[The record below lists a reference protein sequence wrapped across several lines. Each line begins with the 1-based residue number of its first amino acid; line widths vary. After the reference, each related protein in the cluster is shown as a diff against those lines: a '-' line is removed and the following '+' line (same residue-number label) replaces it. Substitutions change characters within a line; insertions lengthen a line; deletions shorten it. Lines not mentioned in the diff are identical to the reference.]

1 MAPGIRFA
9 TPAGRWV
16 LLATVLGSAVAALDA
31 TVVNIALPRI
41 AGDLHAGVA
50 GVQWVSNG
58 YLLSLA
64 SLILLGG
71 ALGDRYGRRR
81 VFLVGVGWFAAAS
94 LLCGAA
100 PTTEWLVAGRVL
112 QGVGGALLTPGSLA
126 IIDSAFVREDRGA
139 AVGMWSGL
147 GGVATAVGPFAGG
160 WLVELSWRWAFLV
173 NLPAAAAV
181 IVVSLRHVPESRDPG
196 ATGRLDV
203 GGALLGAA
211 GLALTTFGLAERR
224 LTIALAGLVVVAAFL
239 VVEGL
244 VTSPMLPLGVFRRR
258 AFAGA
263 NLVTLAVY
271 AGLAV
276 AFFLLGLVLQTAL
289 GYSPVAAGAATL
301 PITGLMLV
309 LSVRTGRLAQRI
321 GPRWPLTIGPLV
333 VACGLLLYL
342 RVEPGASYA
351 AAVLPAVLVFGGGL
365 SLIVAPLTA
374 TVLAAADEEHA
385 GVASGV
391 NNAVARTAQLL
402 AVAAVPLVARLD
414 PGGSLE
420 AGSLVVGFH
429 RAVVAA
435 AALVALGGVVAF
447 LTIRSDALA
456 GPASDGGAPHD
467 ERQPCLHCGV
477 AAPPLAPTAST
488 PA

>member
-1 MAPGIRFA
+1 MN
-9 TPAGRWV
+9 V
-16 LLATVLGSAVAALDA
+16 
-31 TVVNIALPRI
+31 ALPRI
-41 AGDLHAGVA
+41 ASDLNADVA

-81 VFLVGVGWFAAAS
+81 VYLLGVAWFAAAS

-100 PTTEWLVAGRVL
+100 PSIGWLVAGRVL

-147 GGVATAVGPFAGG
+147 SGVATAIGPFAGG

-173 NLPAAAAV
+173 NLPVAV
-181 IVVSLRHVPESRDPG
+181 AVVLVSLRHVPESRDPQ

-203 GGALLGAA
+203 LGALLGAS
-211 GLALTTFGLAERR
+211 GLALTTYGLAQRRIPLLLGGLGVLGLFVLAER
-224 LTIALAGLVVVAAFL
+224 VVPR
-239 VVEGL
+239 
-244 VTSPMLPLGVFRRR
+244 PMLPLGIFRRR
-258 AFAGA
+258 DFVGA
-263 NLVTLAVY
+263 NLVTLVVY
-271 AGLAV
+271 AGIGV

-289 GYSPVAAGAATL
+289 GYSPVAAGAAALPVTL
-301 PITGLMLV
+301 MMLA
-309 LSVRTGRLAQRI
+309 LSTRAGRLAQRI

-333 VACGLLLYL
+333 VAIGLLLYL
-342 RVEPGASYA
+342 RVEPGASYTTS
-351 AAVLPAVLVFGGGL
+351 VLPAVLVFGAGL
-365 SLIVAPLTA
+365 GLLVAPLTA

-402 AVAAVPLVARLD
+402 AVASVPLVGRLD
-414 PGGSLE
+414 PGADLE
-420 AGSLVVGFH
+420 AASLLAGFH
-429 RAVVAA
+429 RAVMAA
-435 AALVALGGVVAF
+435 AVVVGLGGVIAF
-447 LTIRSDALA
+447 LTIRSNALA
-456 GPASDGGAPHD
+456 GPASDGGPPHD
-467 ERQPCLHCGV
+467 ERDPCFHCGISD
-477 AAPPLAPTAST
+477 PPLASTTA
-488 PA
+488 PR